1 MCGFEIVIVNLSRQM
16 EEECFLDKASSI
28 SNSIEVDTDKSVV

>member
-16 EEECFLDKASSI
+16 GEEGFLGKACGI